1 MPTDLHLLEKVR
13 HLLLDLIL
21 GALHYQVV
29 VSGGDGYLYGRGRLR
44 LGSPQA

>member
-21 GALHYQVV
+21 GALQPNSSCRAGTGTSMV
-29 VSGGDGYLYGRGRLR
+29 GGG
-44 LGSPQA
+44 